1 MNNGQTETRINEI
14 KSDLESLDLNIQ
26 ILINSLK
33 GIYNITNDKDVEKI
47 SEKLNNC
54 LKNIKESSK
63 EIEQS
68 LKFLNY

>member
-1 MNNGQTETRINEI
+1 MNNGQIETRINEI
-14 KSDLESLDLNIQ
+14 KIDLESLDLNIQ

-33 GIYNITNDKDVEKI
+33 GFYNITNDKDIEKI

-68 LKFLNY
+68 LKFLNH